1 MTHVDAFL
9 ADIREHPDDDTP
21 RLIFADWLD
30 DAGHEGRAAF
40 IRAQCADPRQ
50 SCGLR
55 VRREGAEVLV
65 AGVGCVAPPW
75 LFTAPDTRTLPARP
89 DGVTYYRFR
98 RGFLDGVGFHPV
110 AWLAD
115 GRKVA
120 PLAPAAL
127 IRLWDLEPWHAAGRA
142 QWCWVR
148 GDAPLAETPVER
160 ANVPPDLFDHLTGQR
175 ERREG
180 LNWAWYTSK
189 PEAMADLSAAALA
202 WALQPSPL
210 TARSIWA

>member
-9 ADIREHPDDDTP
+9 ADIREHPDDDAP

-30 DAGHEGRAAF
+30 DAGHADRAAF

-50 SCGLR
+50 ACRLS
-55 VRREGAEVLV
+55 VRREGTEVV
-65 AGVGCVAPPW
+65 VVGGCAVPPW
-75 LFTAPDTRTLPARP
+75 LFTAPDTRTLPRRP
-89 DGVTYYRFR
+89 RGVSYRFR
-98 RGFLDGVGFHPV
+98 RGFLDWVSFHSV

-120 PLAPAAL
+120 PLAPAAA
-127 IRLWDLEPWHAAGRA
+127 IGLWDLDPWHAAGRA
-142 QWCWVR
+142 RWYWVR
-148 GDAPLAETPVER
+148 HDSPLAETPVER
-160 ANVPPDLFDHLTGQR
+160 AGVPPDLFDHLTGQR

-180 LNWAWYTSK
+180 LNRAWYASE

-202 WALQPSPL
+202 WALQPSTR
-210 TARSIWA
+210 TALGG

>member
-9 ADIREHPDDDTP
+9 ADIREHPHDDAP

-30 DAGHEGRAAF
+30 EDGHADRAAF

-50 SCGLR
+50 TCGLS
-55 VRREGAEVLV
+55 VRQEGPEAEVV
-65 AGVGCVAPPW
+65 GAGCEVPAW
-75 LFTAPDTRTLPARP
+75 LFTAPDTRTLPAFR
-89 DGVTYYRFR
+89 GVAYRFR
-98 RGFLDGVGFHPV
+98 RGFLDWASFHSV
-110 AWLAD
+110 SWLGN
-115 GRKVA
+115 GRRVA
-120 PLAPAAL
+120 PLLAGGPVS
-127 IRLWDLEPWHAAGRA
+127 LWDLEPWHAVGRGR
-142 QWCWVR
+142 WYWVR

-202 WALQPSPL
+202 WALQPSPR